1 MKIWSGISQSC
12 VAFHFYYMYY
22 SYYYCSAALRSCPP
36 WGQIP
41 FDFIIYF
48 IAFQQISISYINR
61 VLGFKGWSKRHKST
75 QPTKKKRGGQ
85 PSNRK
90 YELSTEQKEALVGL
104 MLGDGYLERS
114 RPTHNTR
121 LAIDQAY
128 PEKEEYVNSLFE
140 LFKPMVSPNLERPN
154 VSPLKPHKKTG
165 KVYYSIRFRTL
176 VHPCLNKYHDLFYK
190 ENKKVVPANLG

>member
-1 MKIWSGISQSC
+1 
-12 VAFHFYYMYY
+12 
-22 SYYYCSAALRSCPP
+22 
-36 WGQIP
+36 
-41 FDFIIYF
+41 
-48 IAFQQISISYINR
+48 
-61 VLGFKGWSKRHKST
+61 
-75 QPTKKKRGGQ
+75 
-85 PSNRK
+85 
-90 YELSTEQKEALVGL
+90 